1 MEDPRFILYGDDFV
15 AYDGRKTELKHLIQ
29 AVLLIPITL
38 SILKAQR
45 LG

>member
-1 MEDPRFILYGDDFV
+1 MEVPRIILYGDDFV
-15 AYDGRKTELKHLIQ
+15 AYDERKTELKHLIQ
-29 AVLLIPITL
+29 AVLLISITL